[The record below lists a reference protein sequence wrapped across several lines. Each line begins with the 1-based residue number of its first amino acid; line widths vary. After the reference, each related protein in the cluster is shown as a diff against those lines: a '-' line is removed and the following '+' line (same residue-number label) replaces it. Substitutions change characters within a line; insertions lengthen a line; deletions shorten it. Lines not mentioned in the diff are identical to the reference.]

1 MKKSFILYMDS
12 LKIADK
18 LTDKQL
24 GKFFRAIIKYQKKE
38 EYILPIELDL
48 VFDLFKNQ
56 FERDEEK
63 YEKFCESQKVN
74 GKKGGRPKGKK
85 PNKPMGLSD
94 NPINPTVIPET
105 QKSLTDTD
113 TDNVNDNDNDIY
125 THWNNKN
132 IIHCQKLTGE
142 IKTEIKKILKILTIE
157 QVKKA
162 IDIYS
167 EVVLS
172 EKTFFNYKWSL
183 LEFLQRKNGCRVW
196 HERVFDNYLKDINNI
211 NDQYRTIEI

>member
-1 MKKSFILYMDS
+1 MKKSFILYIDS
-12 LKIADK
+12 LDIIDD
-18 LTDKQL
+18 LTDEQVSVL
-24 GKFFRAIIKYQKKE
+24 FRSIKKYVNNEKIEIKGMMNAIFK
-38 EYILPIELDL
+38 
-48 VFDLFKNQ
+48 LFKNQ
-56 FERDEEK
+56 IDRDNEK
-63 YEKFCESQKVN
+63 YEDICKARSVA
-74 GKKGGRPKGKK
+74 GKRGGRQKK
-85 PNKPMGLSD
+85 QIKAKEAIAFFDKQKKQIKAKEAHTD
-94 NPINPTVIPET
+94 N
-105 QKSLTDTD
+105 D

>member
-1 MKKSFILYMDS
+1 MNLENFKEFEIRDFLKKKFTCNCGKEHRVDIDNIVIE
-12 LKIADK
+12 KEAIAFF
-18 LTDKQL
+18 DKQ
-24 GKFFRAIIKYQKKE
+24 KKQIKAKE
-38 EYILPIELDL
+38 AHT
-48 VFDLFKNQ
+48 
-56 FERDEEK
+56 
-63 YEKFCESQKVN
+63 
-74 GKKGGRPKGKK
+74 
-85 PNKPMGLSD
+85 D
-94 NPINPTVIPET
+94 N
-105 QKSLTDTD
+105 D